1 MSDGE
6 ASVPR
11 IQLLGGFAVRCG
23 GRTIIDDAWNRRKSA
38 ALVKALALQPERSLH
53 REQVFDALW
62 PELTPASAANNLH
75 KNLHYLRIAC
85 EEQGRDQPLVTTSG
99 GLVALD
105 SGSVV
110 DVEGFR
116 SAARRARELR
126 TDSDAH
132 ERALALYSGDLLP
145 LDRYETW
152 ASAPREDLHE
162 LYRGLA
168 IAVARLYEM
177 RGAWAAAIDAL
188 SRVCGDAADEE
199 VQRALMRAHALAG
212 DSEAA
217 GRVFERTRAAL
228 SRDLGVE
235 PEAETEVLRA
245 QIASGGLR
253 PNARAPHV
261 GEEPLVGREPE
272 MARLVG
278 ALDDAARGR
287 GGLALIGGEPGI
299 GKTRLAEEL
308 VAHAHLRGAR
318 VLWGRCDQSDTVPAY
333 WQWIQALR
341 GFGAERASDGD
352 RDSEF
357 SRMIAAEGEHGT
369 LTDPRPEKGRFRL
382 FDTLTTFL
390 RRAARERPILLVLDD
405 LHEADVTSLQLL
417 RHVAREAGE
426 MPSLLVGTYR
436 DVELTPA
443 HPLTAMMGE
452 LVREHLKARIA
463 LSGLS
468 AEQVGRFVHA
478 TAGVTPAA
486 AAVEVLHR
494 ETEGNPFFVKQ
505 CALMLDDEAAR
516 RTLRSGQLSVPPN
529 VRDAIVRRLATLSVE
544 CREALE
550 VAAVAGH
557 VFDVALLRGST
568 PLPAA
573 RLLDVLHEAT
583 SARIVH
589 GDDTSRES
597 YSFWHG
603 LIRHTLY
610 DGMSAARRTSLH
622 RRIAESLESR
632 AGADQRVAELA
643 HHCFE
648 AALGDGDAEKA
659 IGYTL
664 KAGEEALAV
673 YAWDQAL
680 RHWEMA
686 RRLLEQN
693 GSGKEALADILER
706 LPVLISNVG
715 EDFQTGIDYLE
726 RAIGLREQLGHAER
740 AAEDHSK
747 LGIAL
752 SMHVGDPRHARTTNL
767 TRALEH
773 YRAAEPILGGGP
785 DRPSVAMF
793 YAGLATVAFSGLQI
807 QDGLAAA
814 ARAMEVAERL
824 NMTGVWATATLLRG
838 GVLKLGGRLAE
849 SASLL
854 ERAYDLADQ
863 VNAHQVA
870 FYTSTNLADWT
881 EGFDAGRGDLLF
893 TELSR
898 PRNATPSVQ
907 RTTLINDIGCG
918 LTRNGRLAE
927 ARAQLAAAPAAF
939 LRTMLQFYDGEWD
952 AVETGLLDG
961 IDILRQVGNKSS
973 LANRLNHLAA
983 LYLARDDLA
992 RAEQML
998 DEELALAIEGGA
1010 MLIELRARAE
1020 LALVTAL
1027 TARPKE
1033 AAAHLACCRE
1043 ILANGEEWGRKA
1055 GRVALAEGIAAQLAG
1070 DTSEAERRINCAIEA
1085 FRSRALPWEEAD
1097 ARLRYARLLDRSGH
1111 AGPAA
1116 EQRQQAIRTY
1126 RAIGAGPAW
1135 IARAE
1140 APSAAGE

>member
-1 MSDGE
+1 M
-6 ASVPR
+6 
-11 IQLLGGFAVRCG
+11 
-23 GRTIIDDAWNRRKSA
+23 
-38 ALVKALALQPERSLH
+38 
-53 REQVFDALW
+53 
-62 PELTPASAANNLH
+62 
-75 KNLHYLRIAC
+75 
-85 EEQGRDQPLVTTSG
+85 
-99 GLVALD
+99 
-105 SGSVV
+105 
-110 DVEGFR
+110 
-116 SAARRARELR
+116 
-126 TDSDAH
+126 
-132 ERALALYSGDLLP
+132 
-145 LDRYETW
+145 
-152 ASAPREDLHE
+152 
-162 LYRGLA
+162 
-168 IAVARLYEM
+168 
-177 RGAWAAAIDAL
+177 
-188 SRVCGDAADEE
+188 
-199 VQRALMRAHALAG
+199 
-212 DSEAA
+212 
-217 GRVFERTRAAL
+217 
-228 SRDLGVE
+228 
-235 PEAETEVLRA
+235 
-245 QIASGGLR
+245 
-253 PNARAPHV
+253 
-261 GEEPLVGREPE
+261 VGREPE
-272 MARLVG
+272 MARLAE
-278 ALDDAARGR
+278 ALDEAANGR
-287 GGLALIGGEPGI
+287 GGLALIGGEPGM

-318 VLWGRCDQSDTVPAY
+318 VLWGRCDQSDKVPAY
-333 WQWIQALR
+333 WPWIQALR
-341 GFGAERASDGD
+341 GFGHDRDTGED

-357 SRMIAAEGEHGT
+357 SRMIAAEGERGT
-369 LTDPRPEKGRFRL
+369 LADPRPEKGRFRL
-382 FDTLTTFL
+382 FDALTTFL
-390 RRAARERPILLVLDD
+390 RRAARERPTLLVLDD

-426 MPSLLVGTYR
+426 MPLLLVGTYR
-436 DVELTPA
+436 DVDLAPD

-452 LVREHLKARIA
+452 LVREHLKTRIS
-463 LSGLS
+463 LSGLN

-486 AAVEVLHR
+486 AVIAVLHR

-516 RTLRSGQLSVPPN
+516 RSLRSGQMTVPPN
-529 VRDAIVRRLATLSVE
+529 VRDAIVRRLATLSPD
-544 CREALE
+544 CREMLE
-550 VAAVAGH
+550 VASVAGH
-557 VFDVALLRGST
+557 VFDVPLLRANT
-568 PLPAA
+568 QTRPA

-589 GDDTSRES
+589 SDDASRDS

-603 LIRHTLY
+603 LIRQTLY
-610 DGMSAARRTSLH
+610 DGMGAERRTSLH

-632 AGADQRVAELA
+632 GGADQRVAELA

-659 IGYTL
+659 IGYAL
-664 KAGEEALAV
+664 RAGEEALAV

-686 RRLLEQN
+686 HHLMEQY
-693 GSGKEALADILER
+693 GSSSEALADILER

-726 RAIGLREQLGHAER
+726 QAIALREQLGHSER

-752 SMHVGDPRHARTTNL
+752 SMHVGDARHARTTNL

-773 YRAAEPILGGGP
+773 YRAAEPVLGGGP

-793 YAGLATVAFSGLQI
+793 HAGLATVAFSGLQI
-807 QDGLAAA
+807 QDGLAST

-849 SASLL
+849 STELL
-854 ERAYDLADQ
+854 ERAYRLADE
-863 VNAHQVA
+863 VNDHQVA

-881 EGFDAGRGDLLF
+881 EGFDAGRGDLLL

-927 ARAQLAAAPAAF
+927 ARAQLDSAPAAF
-939 LRTMLQFYDGEWD
+939 LRTMLEFCDGEWD
-952 AVETGLLDG
+952 AVGAGLHDG

-998 DEELALAIEGGA
+998 NEELVLAIEGGSP
-1010 MLIELRARAE
+1010 LVELRARAE
-1020 LALVTAL
+1020 LALAGAL
-1027 TARPKE
+1027 TGRPE
-1033 AAAHLACCRE
+1033 AASTHLARCRE

-1055 GRVALAEGIAAQLAG
+1055 GRVALAEGVMAYVAGDAAQ
-1070 DTSEAERRINCAIEA
+1070 AERHINYAIDV
-1085 FRSRALPWEEAD
+1085 FRGRALPWEEAD
-1097 ARLRYARLLDRSGH
+1097 ARVRHARLLDR
-1111 AGPAA
+1111 AGQATLA
-1116 EQRQQAIRTY
+1116 NDQREQAVRIY
-1126 RAIGAGPAW
+1126 RAIGAGSPW
-1135 IARAE
+1135 IARAK
-1140 APSAAGE
+1140 AP